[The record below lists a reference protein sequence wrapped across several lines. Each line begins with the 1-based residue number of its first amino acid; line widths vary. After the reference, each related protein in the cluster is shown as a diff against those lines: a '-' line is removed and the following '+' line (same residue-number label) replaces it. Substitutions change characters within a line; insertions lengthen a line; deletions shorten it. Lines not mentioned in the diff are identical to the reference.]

1 MKPILCL
8 VAIGSQYTMY
18 ISPSVRK
25 ILEKKFRICLL
36 TDDKSQNGFFDIEI
50 YTSKVF
56 TYFAKLTFSIEMA
69 IKHQH
74 GVYYC
79 DVDKLDELNSL
90 RGFDKDTFTYTN
102 HWPGVPYFK
111 QLEKENYWRRAVW
124 FWIAK
129 GYNYNFTQPIEEHT
143 FYMPYHK
150 QSNKLLDTIKEIQP
164 IFEEM
169 STSNDNIYSHKG
181 IGNGEGLALSYAL
194 DVCNIQTQR
203 LL

>member
-1 MKPILCL
+1 
-8 VAIGSQYTMY
+8 MY

-111 QLEKENYWRRAVW
+111 CLY
-124 FWIAK
+124 
-129 GYNYNFTQPIEEHT
+129 
-143 FYMPYHK
+143 
-150 QSNKLLDTIKEIQP
+150 STIGMLIVE
-164 IFEEM
+164 
-169 STSNDNIYSHKG
+169 
-181 IGNGEGLALSYAL
+181 
-194 DVCNIQTQR
+194 CNHQ
-203 LL
+203 